1 MWEKLTPDDIDRARH
16 KLALER
22 AETLS
27 RHAQELRDL
36 DIERG
41 RIEELERL
49 IAAFAEKYTASG
61 ASSLQP
67 VTQSEEHAAPAVAGI
82 ADNHVSEPAI
92 PDARQDA
99 PSTGLAVVQ
108 HVAPNFGIP
117 LRRIV
122 GR

>member
-41 RIEELERL
+41 RIARAAGEVEPVRVFETAEAALAFL
-49 IAAFAEKYTASG
+49 AAMASAAGPLAFACS
-61 ASSLQP
+61 
-67 VTQSEEHAAPAVAGI
+67 
-82 ADNHVSEPAI
+82 
-92 PDARQDA
+92 
-99 PSTGLAVVQ
+99 
-108 HVAPNFGIP
+108 
-117 LRRIV
+117 
-122 GR
+122 